1 MRKFNNEFLQ
11 RVKDSTNLID
21 VIRAYGIDVKKKGS
35 RYWACC
41 PFHHEKT
48 PSFSISPED
57 GFYYCFGCHESG
69 DSIKFIE
76 KMDQITFPDAV
87 ERLAEMGHVELP
99 PDEISEEDKR
109 EAALVHKLYEVTEL
123 AGNYFHNCL
132 LRTNIGKDGLA
143 YFKKRHLDDKTIET
157 FKLGFAP
164 PEWERLYCDFTK
176 KKNISPDILL
186 QAGLVG
192 HKNGKYYDTFRNR
205 CMFPIMDLK
214 GRIVAFG
221 GRIMHSEESAAKY
234 LNSPET
240 VIFNKR
246 RLLFPI
252 YQALPEIRR
261 KRQAIMVE
269 GYMDAISLHAHGIKN
284 VVASLGTAFT
294 VEQARLLK
302 KYADEVIF
310 SYDMDAA
317 GQNATRRALEIAG
330 SVGLKLRVALLGE
343 GKDPDEFVN
352 LHGGDEYL
360 EVIDQAVPALDYL
373 FQALRTQYDGATLEG
388 QQKILNEMFAVL
400 TVQDNTYQF
409 NSFIRK
415 MARTL
420 HMDEG
425 LIRSEAI
432 RYTKKNNSH
441 VYISPNV
448 YGEERTGTV
457 SSNDGRQRRLEQEL
471 LKYCLVSHILPEGFD
486 SLEKYSFADE
496 FIGRLYDVLKQAGKG
511 NITVEYAEAR
521 LERSDLEQL
530 AQLMMTDY
538 HGVAEPYEEYIRP
551 MRKIYLQNEYKFH
564 TQRAAELMESDPQKA
579 KEEQLTCIRL
589 SEEIRLIGG

>member
-1 MRKFNNEFLQ
+1 
-11 RVKDSTNLID
+11 
-21 VIRAYGIDVKKKGS
+21 
-35 RYWACC
+35 
-41 PFHHEKT
+41 
-48 PSFSISPED
+48 
-57 GFYYCFGCHESG
+57 
-69 DSIKFIE
+69 
-76 KMDQITFPDAV
+76 
-87 ERLAEMGHVELP
+87 
-99 PDEISEEDKR
+99 
-109 EAALVHKLYEVTEL
+109 
-123 AGNYFHNCL
+123 
-132 LRTNIGKDGLA
+132 
-143 YFKKRHLDDKTIET
+143 
-157 FKLGFAP
+157 
-164 PEWERLYCDFTK
+164 
-176 KKNISPDILL
+176 
-186 QAGLVG
+186 
-192 HKNGKYYDTFRNR
+192 
-205 CMFPIMDLK
+205 
-214 GRIVAFG
+214 
-221 GRIMHSEESAAKY
+221 
-234 LNSPET
+234 
-240 VIFNKR
+240 
-246 RLLFPI
+246 
-252 YQALPEIRR
+252 
-261 KRQAIMVE
+261 
-269 GYMDAISLHAHGIKN
+269 
-284 VVASLGTAFT
+284 
-294 VEQARLLK
+294 
-302 KYADEVIF
+302 
-310 SYDMDAA
+310 MDAA

-457 SSNDGRQRRLEQEL
+457 RSNDGRQRRLEQEL

-496 FIGRLYDVLKQAGKG
+496 FLGRLYDVLKQAGKG